1 VPRFRATLIKA
12 GVLSAAK
19 ADELGTRVAKE
30 MGEAVTFA
38 VKSPFP
44 KLESALENVYA

>member
-1 VPRFRATLIKA
+1 
-12 GVLSAAK
+12 LSAAK
-19 ADELGTRVAKE
+19 ADELGAEAAKE
-30 MGEAVTFA
+30 MEAAVAFA